1 MSLLLEALK
10 KAEKSKDE
18 PVPAPPAGASMEL
31 SLEHPSRA
39 TERSLIHDDA
49 EPEKF
54 VAQDTRGPER
64 RAADQ
69 LFTAKGPPSRRGLAL
84 AGGALL
90 IAVLAGAG
98 YVWYEISVP
107 RGSLVAS
114 GPRTVAPAP
123 APAAPQAAAPVTAP
137 PPAATPAQPE
147 APAAAASTAPAAPAA
162 AASAAA
168 AVPTAPPAAPATA
181 RRAARRAA
189 TEPAPAGPE
198 QIRFQRSQTAPT
210 VDPDLAAGYQ
220 ALSQGDARA
229 ARESYESALRNDPAS
244 RDAMLGLAA
253 AEALQ
258 GRTGEALRL
267 YQRVLELDPRD
278 PMANAGLVALR
289 PPGDP
294 AQAESR
300 LKLLLTQHP
309 DSAALHFTLGNLYAG
324 QSRWAE
330 AQQEYFRAYSLEPSN
345 AYYAF
350 NLAVGLDQISQRRL
364 AADHYRKALALA
376 GSAAAGFDR
385 AHVQRR
391 LQELEAQR

>member
-18 PVPAPPAGASMEL
+18 PPPPALSASGREL
-31 SLEHPSRA
+31 SLEQEPHPS
-39 TERSLIHDDA
+39 ERSLAHNDA

-54 VAQDTRGPER
+54 VAPDVRGAER

-69 LFTAKGPPSRRGLAL
+69 LFTAKSPPSRRGLMV
-84 AGGALL
+84 AGGVLL
-90 IAVLAGAG
+90 LGVLAGAG

-107 RGSLVAS
+107 KGSLVAS

-123 APAAPQAAAPVTAP
+123 TPAPQAAAPVTAP
-137 PPAATPAQPE
+137 PPAA
-147 APAAAASTAPAAPAA
+147 APAKPETPVVAAPTAPAAAPAA
-162 AASAAA
+162 A
-168 AVPTAPPAAPATA
+168 PPAPA
-181 RRAARRAA
+181 RRATRPAQ
-189 TEPAPAGPE
+189 PAPAGPE
-198 QIRFQRSQTAPT
+198 QIRIRRSQTVPA

-220 ALSQGDARA
+220 SLSQGDSQA
-229 ARESYESALRNDPAS
+229 ARGSYERALRNDPAS

-253 AEALQ
+253 ADAML
-258 GRTGEALRL
+258 GNAPEALRL

-278 PMANAGLVALR
+278 PLANAGIVALR

-300 LKLLLTQHP
+300 LKLLLAQHP
-309 DSAALHFTLGNLYAG
+309 ESAALHFTLGNVYAG

-330 AQQEYFRAYSLEPSN
+330 AQQAYFRAYSLEPSN
-345 AYYAF
+345 ADYAF
-350 NLAVGLDQISQRRL
+350 NLAVSLDQINQRRL
-364 AADHYRKALALA
+364 AADHYRKALALG
-376 GSAAAGFDR
+376 GSGARGFDR
-385 AHVQRR
+385 AQAEQR